1 MQMHG
6 RDALRPVPTGRGA
19 VHVQH
24 QEEARASQG
33 RDSRGATAAR
43 RWVGVLEEKDERQP
57 FFVGGIFDIGAGA
70 SFILQYKGDR
80 PRGPRRVEVPGLLSG
95 ALHADVSENLYLWQH
110 LALSVVFPS
119 CCFVPFLVC
128 VLCLCL
134 PVTRR
139 SNAELEHIRS
149 VFLILVMV
157 RAFLV
162 GLLFVRHYKM
172 FMSRTMPFSGA
183 FSGLLGTVSLD

>member
-128 VLCLCL
+128 VLCLCCACD
-134 PVTRR
+134 TSQQRR
-139 SNAELEHIRS
+139 ARAYPFCFSYSCDGES
-149 VFLILVMV
+149 VF
-157 RAFLV
+157 
-162 GLLFVRHYKM
+162 GWFVVCQ
-172 FMSRTMPFSGA
+172 T
-183 FSGLLGTVSLD
+183 L